1 MTPRKPVPSPLRAVA
16 LGIKTAATL
25 AEASAQL
32 VASAALTAT
41 NVGIKTITAPLH
53 ESARAANR
61 QWSELVLGRQC
72 SSNDRRVWIEIRHL
86 DGPHAPRLST
96 EILKAARTH
105 PGVISAVLN
114 YPLSRLVVEL
124 ETDPGSA
131 PTPLRTLCGV
141 LDQLESRY
149 GGGKTSHQ
157 PLTEIPGDGKLLA
170 QKILTTA
177 ANAAGLGVATVGQT
191 LLFPRLPASLVGAVV
206 AVDYQPW
213 LRRILEDRLGQTT
226 ADTVI
231 GLLTTT
237 ANTVTFSQPSLAV
250 DLAMNLLKSAESLAG
265 AREWSRR
272 EEVLARHA
280 DCPDSHRRA
289 APRRKG
295 SVDRHAERSAW
306 VQALGSATLGA
317 LTQNPA
323 IAGTAASVTAPKG
336 ARAARESF
344 AATLGRGLADSHS
357 ALPLRPEGLRRLDQ
371 IDALVLDPRVLCSS
385 NLRLSRIRG
394 VEGPDIAAAWHAAQ
408 ERLAREDLAPG
419 WHRVGAPHNPAEV
432 LVQYAH
438 LPMAAAVIAEARS
451 SGLAIVSV
459 DDSRLGELRSAMD
472 EILPVDGSVDDAIA
486 RATEDLQ
493 RDGKSVA
500 VLSSS
505 AAKALSI
512 ADLALGIMPNTGELR
527 PPWNSDLILDD
538 LSAAWRVLHAMPAA
552 RTASRRGIEIATGA
566 SALGALLMLPGVR
579 GRGPE
584 AVTAGAGTGLFTGY
598 WLARKAVRS
607 DAPEPEIVHEWHA
620 MSADQVR
627 ALLPQQDLAAP
638 SPGLFERVPSLAAA
652 PGRGLWQFAQAIGT
666 ELADPLTPVL
676 SVGAAASAVLGS
688 PVDAVLVSSVLV
700 GNALL
705 AAVQRLH
712 SEQLLD
718 RLLHQQ
724 VPPARTVSES
734 DSGTR
739 KYRSVDAK
747 SLRPGDVIEV
757 RPDEVVPADAR
768 LIEVHDVEVD
778 ESSLTGESLPVEK
791 QLSATPGTE
800 LADRRCMLYAGTTV
814 MTGTALAI
822 VTAVEDKTEARRAA
836 ALAGDAHQSLG
847 LQHQLSKLTNRA
859 LPVSLIGGGLVS
871 GLALFRRTGIREAVS
886 SGVAVAVAAVPEGLP
901 LVATLAQ
908 QASARRL
915 TRTGVLVR
923 TPRSVEAL
931 GRVDVACFD
940 KTGTLSENRLRVT
953 QVYTA
958 TDVSR
963 EAVLRYAGN
972 ATPAAHD
979 GRHAHATD
987 AAIAEAA
994 RTAADHTPTPLV
1006 HLPFRPGRPFSASVI
1021 GDELTVKGAPE
1032 VLLAACP
1039 DPDSSIEPTVA
1050 ELAANGLRVIAVA
1063 RRSLT
1068 PEQVRAVQEDSDA
1081 VAELCT
1087 EQLQVAGLLGLS
1099 DTPRPEAA
1107 RMLAELTQQDVAVR
1121 LITGDHPI
1129 TAAAIA
1135 RELGLPVTLDQVISG
1150 TQWEA
1155 LSRKAQEQAVADHV
1169 VFARM
1174 SPENKVQIVQTLER
1188 TGRVCAMVGD
1198 GANDAA
1204 AIRAATVGIGVVS
1217 RGSDPAHSAAD
1228 VVLLDGQVHC
1238 LLDALEE
1245 GRQLWQRVQAAV
1257 SVLLGGNA
1265 GEVLFAIAGS
1275 AISGRAPLNARQLLL
1290 VNMLTDALPA
1300 AALAVSRPRVTE
1312 NGGMRGPDEEALWQ
1326 TVAVRGGITATAAT
1340 SAWLAG
1346 RFTGRPTRASTV
1358 GLVALVSTQLGQTL
1372 LDSHSPLVIATA
1384 AGSLG
1389 TLAVLVSTPGVSQLL
1404 GCTPLGPVGWF
1415 QALGA
1420 AAGATALAAFA
1431 PDSISR
1437 WIPVAKLLPLQEERP
1452 SPDQSTIFTTPT
1464 RHNSAYNWRNGGVK
1478 TSAASPVSG
1487 STAGTSLLDTV
1498 TTVTGVS
1505 GETEN

>member
-25 AEASAQL
+25 AEASAQF
-32 VASAALTAT
+32 VASAAVTAT

-72 SSNDRRVWIEIRHL
+72 SSNDRRVWIEIRDL

-149 GGGKTSHQ
+149 GGGKTSHH

-177 ANAAGLGVATVGQT
+177 ANAAGLGIATVGQT
-191 LLFPRLPASLVGAVV
+191 LLFPRLPASLVGVVV

-213 LRRILEDRLGQTT
+213 FRRLLEDRLGQTT

-280 DCPDSHRRA
+280 DCPDSHQRA

-295 SVDRHAERSAW
+295 SVDRHAEGSAW

-371 IDALVLDPRVLCSS
+371 IDTLVLDPRVLCSS

-394 VEGPDIAAAWHAAQ
+394 VEGPDIAAAWHVAQ

-486 RATEDLQ
+486 QATEDLQ

-512 ADLALGIMPNTGELR
+512 ADLALGIMPSTGELR

-724 VPPARTVSES
+724 VPPARTVSET

-768 LIEVHDVEVD
+768 LIEVYDVEVD

-814 MTGTALAI
+814 MAGTALAI

-931 GRVDVACFD
+931 GRVDVVCFD

-958 TDVSR
+958 TGVSR
-963 EAVLRYAGN
+963 EAVLLYAGN

-994 RTAADHTPTPLV
+994 HTAADHTPTPLV

-1107 RMLAELTQQDVAVR
+1107 RMLAELTQQDIAVR

-1150 TQWEA
+1150 AQWEA
-1155 LSRKAQEQAVADHV
+1155 LSRKDQEQAVADRI

-1300 AALAVSRPRVTE
+1300 AALAVSRPRVTD

-1437 WIPVAKLLPLQEERP
+1437 WIPVAKLLPLQEDRP

-1464 RHNSAYNWRNGGVK
+1464 RHNNAYNWRNGGVK
-1478 TSAASPVSG
+1478 TSAANPVSG

>member
-1 MTPRKPVPSPLRAVA
+1 M
-16 LGIKTAATL
+16 
-25 AEASAQL
+25 
-32 VASAALTAT
+32 
-41 NVGIKTITAPLH
+41 
-53 ESARAANR
+53 
-61 QWSELVLGRQC
+61 
-72 SSNDRRVWIEIRHL
+72 
-86 DGPHAPRLST
+86 
-96 EILKAARTH
+96 
-105 PGVISAVLN
+105 LN

-213 LRRILEDRLGQTT
+213 LRRILEVRLGQTT

-394 VEGPDIAAAWHAAQ
+394 VEGPDIAAAWHVAQ

-472 EILPVDGSVDDAIA
+472 EILPVDGSVDDAIT

-512 ADLALGIMPNTGELR
+512 ADLALGIMPSTGELR

-620 MSADQVR
+620 MSAGQVR

-712 SEQLLD
+712 SERLLD

-724 VPPARTVSES
+724 VPPARTVSET

-931 GRVDVACFD
+931 GRVDVVCFD

-1265 GEVLFAIAGS
+1265 GEVMFAIAGS

-1300 AALAVSRPRVTE
+1300 AALAVSRPRVTD